1 MENIKTNI
9 DQMIEE
15 NVINRLVASISSISK
30 EILDDRKKVKITVVK
45 STWKVEIPVRHTQE
59 DVEYYTFGW
68 FLFLKNPLQYEN
80 NLRGTIE

>member
-45 STWKVEIPVRHTQE
+45 STGKVEIPVKHSVE
-59 DVEYYTFGW
+59 DVEYYTFG
-68 FLFLKNPLQYEN
+68 
-80 NLRGTIE
+80 